1 MDLARFLK
9 RMADELGINRVLHQS
24 AAEAKYGVCTTGV
37 RRIILGA
44 ICPRSQRD
52 VIRVVEAS
60 RELGVPLYP
69 ISTGNNWGYGSAN
82 PATDGCVVI
91 DLSGMTG
98 ITHDGEAGLVTLEPG
113 VTQRI
118 LRNYLDERSLR
129 FLCPVTGAGPD
140 CSLIGN
146 ALERGYGITPHA
158 DHFLSMMSLEVVLP
172 DGKIYRSPLTELGCV
187 DIDKAFK
194 WGVGPFLDGIFSQG
208 AFGIVTHMTIALAP
222 IPERVEAFFFG
233 LSHDADLEVM
243 VESVR
248 QVLREVGGVLGSIN
262 LMNMHRVLAMI
273 EPYPHDQLDQ
283 NGLINEQYLLK
294 MAQRNQVMAWMG
306 TGAIYGNARM
316 VRAVKSV
323 IKDRLSNVTKR
334 LMFFTPQSVSRFKLL
349 SRYVPG
355 SSGRTL
361 QNIFGTMD
369 KTLQLLAG
377 EPSEV
382 ALPLAYWMSGKR
394 PKDGVSMNPARDGC
408 GLVWYSPL
416 VPLRADKVRAYTR
429 MVREV
434 CVEHRFEPLIT
445 LTSLSDRCFDSTVP
459 ILFNR
464 ASRSAIERAERCYE
478 ALIVAGQEIGC
489 MPYRSK
495 VGSMQSFI
503 KPETAYWQLVMT
515 LKRELDPLGLISPG
529 RYVVSEKEAKSE
541 NYR

>member
-1 MDLARFLK
+1 MDSTRFLK
-9 RMADELGINRVLHQS
+9 RMTNELGVDRVLHQS

-37 RRIILGA
+37 SRSIPGA
-44 ICPRSQRD
+44 VCPRSQQD
-52 VIRVVEAS
+52 VIQVVEAS
-60 RELGVPLYP
+60 RELCVPLYP

-82 PATDGCVVI
+82 PSADGCVVI
-91 DLSGMTG
+91 DLSGMTR
-98 ITHDGEAGLVTLEPG
+98 IVFDDEAGVVTLEPG

-146 ALERGYGITPHA
+146 ALERGYGITPYT
-158 DHFLSMMSLEVVLP
+158 DHFLSVMSLEAVLP
-172 DGKIYRSPLTELGCV
+172 NGQVYKTPLSELGCI
-187 DIDKAFK
+187 DIDRAFK

-208 AFGIVTHMTIALAP
+208 AFGIVTQMTIALAP

-233 LSHDADLEVM
+233 LSHDADLEVV
-243 VESVR
+243 VESLR

-273 EPYPHDQLDQ
+273 EPYPHDQLGQ
-283 NGLINEQYLLK
+283 NGLIDEQYLLK
-294 MAQRNQVMAWMG
+294 MAHRNQVMAWLG

-323 IKDRLSNVTKR
+323 IKDRLSSVTTR
-334 LMFFTPQSVSRFKLL
+334 LMFFTPQSVRRFKLL
-349 SRYVPG
+349 SHYVPG
-355 SSGRTL
+355 GPGRAL
-361 QNIFGTMD
+361 QNIFGTLD
-369 KTLQLLAG
+369 KTLQVQAG
-377 EPSEV
+377 TPSEI
-382 ALPLAYWMSGKR
+382 ALPLAYWISGKK
-394 PKDGVSMNPARDGC
+394 PEDGVSMNPARDGC
-408 GLVWYSPL
+408 GLIWYSPL
-416 VPLRADKVRAYTR
+416 VPLRADKVRVYTR

-434 CVEHRFEPLIT
+434 CIAHGFEPLIT

-459 ILFNR
+459 LLFNR
-464 ASRSAIERAERCYE
+464 ASKGAIERAERCYE

-495 VGSMQSFI
+495 VDSMQSFI
-503 KPETAYWQLVMT
+503 MPETPYWQLVMT

-529 RYVVSEKEAKSE
+529 RYSVFE
-541 NYR
+541 NNR